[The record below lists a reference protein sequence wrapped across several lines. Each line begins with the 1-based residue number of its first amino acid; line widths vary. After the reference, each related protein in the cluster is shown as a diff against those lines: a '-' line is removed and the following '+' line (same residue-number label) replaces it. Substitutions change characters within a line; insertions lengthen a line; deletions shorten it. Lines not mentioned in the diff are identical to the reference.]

1 MLNGFK
7 NRCAKFFASGKSG
20 DARPI
25 GVDFGTDSLKL
36 AQVAMVDGEPKLIAA
51 ASIEVP
57 GHVRHSVAARMAF
70 FMESVRDLLLQ
81 GNFQGRQVV
90 LALPAASMLIQHLR
104 LPKMD
109 DATLKKTLPWEVR
122 GKLPIDPSAALLQH
136 LIAGEVYHESES
148 RNEIIV
154 LAAARDLINQFL
166 AAADKAKLDVV
177 GMTVEPVAIT
187 TCFSH
192 LHVRKEDAAA
202 VTCYVDIGT
211 NSSRAVIAQG
221 SKILFARSIKVG
233 AEHLTRAVA
242 NNLKINID
250 EARVLRLKS
259 ASAKVDVDLDESA
272 VCTADDGDKSEDFS
286 FGGRSSSTADFC
298 EESGERGRSPSNNSP
313 VSAAVTTERRARKI
327 NVDQVSTATV
337 MEACH
342 EPLTQMVTEL
352 NLCRR
357 YFESTFPNLPVD
369 RLIFIGGQANDRM
382 ICHHIAHELSLAAQ
396 VGDPMERLGRSAMIS
411 DESTFDPTRPQP
423 AWAVAIGLSLGSA
436 EK

>member
-109 DATLKKTLPWEVR
+109 DATLKKTLPWESR
-122 GKLPIDPSAALLQH
+122 GKLPIDPSAALLRH
-136 LIAGEVYHESES
+136 LIAGEVYHESEA
-148 RNEIIV
+148 RNEVIV

-187 TCFSH
+187 SCFSH

-211 NSSRAVIAQG
+211 TSSRAVIAQG

-233 AEHLTRAVA
+233 SEHLTRAVA

-250 EARVLRLKS
+250 DARVLRIKS
-259 ASAKVDVDLDESA
+259 ASAKTDQDNNAQA
-272 VCTADDGDKSEDFS
+272 VCTESDGDKSEDIS
-286 FGGRSSSTADFC
+286 FASAAN
-298 EESGERGRSPSNNSP
+298 ESGI
-313 VSAAVTTERRARKI
+313 SAAVATDRRAKKM
-327 NVDQVSTATV
+327 NVDQMSAAAVL
-337 MEACH
+337 EACL
-342 EPLTQMVTEL
+342 EPLNQMVTEL

-357 YFESTFPNLPVD
+357 YYESTFPNLLLD
-369 RLIFIGGQANDRM
+369 RMIFIGGQAHDRM
-382 ICHHIAHELSLAAQ
+382 VCHHIAHELSLAAQ
-396 VGDPMERLGRSAMIS
+396 VGDPMVRLGRSAMIS
-411 DESTFDPTRPQP
+411 DESAFDPSRPQP

-436 EK
+436 E

>member
-136 LIAGEVYHESES
+136 LVAGEVYHESES

-272 VCTADDGDKSEDFS
+272 VCTSDDGDKSEDFS
-286 FGGRSSSTADFC
+286 FGAVSDSEASTAVKTD
-298 EESGERGRSPSNNSP
+298 
-313 VSAAVTTERRARKI
+313 RRAKKI

-337 MEACH
+337 MDACR

-369 RLIFIGGQANDRM
+369 RLIFVGGQANDRM

-396 VGDPMERLGRSAMIS
+396 VGDPMVRLGRSATIS

-436 EK
+436 V